1 VHTSKGNG
9 GLFLPKVQVV
19 MPSFNRPNIVQQ
31 AIKSVQNQTL
41 KDFRLYI
48 MDNSSEQHWDRMNKV
63 YMEFAKDD
71 SRIVI
76 DHTEAVDSLRLKH
89 HYVCIVTN
97 KALFELHQHEPY
109 VVMTCD
115 DIVMLPQKL
124 EILSSFLDK
133 HGEYDIASGILEITD
148 DRGKA
153 IQRLGGFSLSCAAN
167 MLDWCQPMYRRT
179 LIEVVGKLAEH
190 TVANADADYFERIAK
205 VTEKVFGIPVVLDHA
220 NVRFRGTRGSKQ
232 LLDRMLK
239 GELME

>member
-1 VHTSKGNG
+1 
-9 GLFLPKVQVV
+9 

-48 MDNSSEQHWDRMNKV
+48 MDNSSEKHWLQMKEI
-63 YMEFAKDD
+63 YTQFAKSDN
-71 SRIVI
+71 RIMF
-76 DHTEAVDSLRLKH
+76 DHTEAVDLLRLRK

-97 KALFELHQHEPY
+97 KALFQLSQHEPY
-109 VVMTCD
+109 VVLTCD
-115 DIVMLPQKL
+115 DIILNPQKL

-167 MLDWCQPMYRRT
+167 MLDWCQPMYRRL
-179 LIEVVGKLAEH
+179 LIDKVGKFAEDI
-190 TVANADADYFERIAK
+190 VPNADADYYERVAK
-205 VTEKVFGIPVVLDHA
+205 VTDKVFGIPVVLDQA
-220 NVRFRGTRGSKQ
+220 NIKYRYTRSNRV
-232 LLDRMLK
+232 LLNRMLM

>member
-1 VHTSKGNG
+1 
-9 GLFLPKVQVV
+9 
-19 MPSFNRPNIVQQ
+19 MPSFNRPNVVQQ
-31 AIKSVQNQTL
+31 AIKSIQNQTL

-63 YMEFAKDD
+63 YMQFAKDN

-76 DHTEAVDSLRLKH
+76 DHIEAVDSLRLEH
-89 HYVCIVTN
+89 HYTCIVTN

-124 EILSSFLDK
+124 EILSNFLDS
-133 HGEYDIASGILEITD
+133 HGEVDVVAGILYLVD
-148 DRGKA
+148 DHER
-153 IQRLGGFSLSCAAN
+153 ILQRLGGFSLGCAAN

-179 LIEVVGKLAEH
+179 LINMVGMFAEH
-190 TVANADADYFERIAK
+190 TVANADADYFTRIAK
-205 VTEKVFGIPVVLDHA
+205 VTDKVFGIPVVLDQA
-220 NVRFRGTRGSKQ
+220 NVRFRGTRGNKQ
-232 LLDRMLK
+232 LLERMLK